1 MYTIIRYVSDVKGKQ
16 GETLLPV
23 SCEREG
29 VMAKN
34 DKGRR
39 DVWFGTEGITLMNYL
54 ATQEG
59 RPGGEIARKALFEYA
74 SNRVGYR
81 DIIRDAVLDLMRALL
96 PDGQYDPVDDPR
108 EQEAVHILG
117 VLLQSAYAAEGIA
130 AAITLLFA
138 ENVLEMST
146 LHIPLVGDSATI
158 EGEEGDEPEAET
170 PHEEQ

>member
-1 MYTIIRYVSDVKGKQ
+1 MYLMSMDEKHV
-16 GETLLPV
+16 ETRKPV
-23 SCEREG
+23 TCERKG
-29 VMAKN
+29 AMAKN
-34 DKGRR
+34 DKSRR
-39 DVWFGTEGITLMNYL
+39 DVHFGVEGIHLMNSL
-54 ATQEG
+54 ARSEG
-59 RPGGEIARKALFEYA
+59 RPGGEIAREALFDYV
-74 SNRVGYR
+74 RKRTGYR
-81 DIIRDAVLDLMRALL
+81 DIVRDAVLDLMRALL